1 MKPAPPVTSS
11 LVGANVDM
19 PRTYTGRSAR
29 LRPEMKGIVL
39 AGGAGTRLYP
49 MTRGVSKQ
57 LLAVYDK
64 PMIYYPISA
73 LMLGGIQDILVICT
87 PRDRPAFEATLG
99 DGSDFGIHITYA
111 EQHAPRG
118 LAEAFIIGER
128 FIAGDTVCLVLGDNL
143 FYGHGLLQL
152 FEESAKLTS
161 GAQIF
166 GYYVRD
172 PSQYGVVEFTP
183 DGKVL
188 SLEEKPARPRSH
200 YAVPGLYF
208 YDNEVI
214 GIAKRLQPSARGEL
228 EITDVNR
235 MYLERGALRLRV
247 FGRGTAWLDTGSP
260 DGLLQASNF
269 IQTVEARQGLK
280 IGCLEE
286 IAFRKGFLSLDQLR
300 RCGHA
305 LERTEYG
312 QYLLSIAN
320 ELA

>member
-1 MKPAPPVTSS
+1 
-11 LVGANVDM
+11 
-19 PRTYTGRSAR
+19 
-29 LRPEMKGIVL
+29 MKGIVL

-64 PMIYYPISA
+64 PMIYYPLST
-73 LMLGGIQDILVICT
+73 LMLGGIQDILLICT
-87 PRDRPAFEATLG
+87 PRDQPAFEATLG
-99 DGSDFGIHITYA
+99 DGGDFGVRITYA
-111 EQHAPRG
+111 QQDAPRG
-118 LAEAFIIGER
+118 LAEAFLIGER
-128 FIAGDTVCLVLGDNL
+128 FIGDDAVCLVLGDNL
-143 FYGHGLLQL
+143 FYGHGLLSL
-152 FEESAKLTS
+152 FEESAQLTS

-166 GYYVRD
+166 GYYVKD

-208 YDNEVI
+208 YDNDVI
-214 GIAKRLQPSARGEL
+214 AIAKRLAPSPRGEL

-235 MYLERGALRLRV
+235 AYLAAGALRLRV

-286 IAFRKGFLSLDQLR
+286 IAFRKGFISLEQLR
-300 RCGHA
+300 SCGRA
-305 LERTEYG
+305 LEKTEYG
-312 QYLLSIAN
+312 RYLLSIAD